1 MLCAHGVPIC
11 LLFLAAQGGSQLLGV
26 IEPVDLQR
34 LSPKTF
40 LECIAIPYSNWLK
53 HPDQDH
59 TKTAEELDAFL
70 LEDTQLFI
78 EVSVLC
84 P

>member
-1 MLCAHGVPIC
+1 MECPSVH
-11 LLFLAAQGGSQLLGV
+11 LAAVPGSTALQGESQLLG
-26 IEPVDLQR
+26 

-40 LECIAIPYSNWLK
+40 LECIVIPYSNWLK